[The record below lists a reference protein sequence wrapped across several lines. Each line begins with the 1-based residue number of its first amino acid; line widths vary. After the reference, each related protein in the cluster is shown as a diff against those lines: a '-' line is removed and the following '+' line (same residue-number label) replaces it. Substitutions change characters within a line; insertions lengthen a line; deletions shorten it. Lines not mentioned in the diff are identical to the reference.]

1 MKFGSRLSV
10 WALLAFLALFAP
22 AFAQEPLTEE
32 QLIARANA
40 GDGNAAYVLGE
51 VYNEGKLRPYDPA
64 KALAFYQR
72 ALTLG
77 VIRAAYKVA
86 LIEADT
92 DPQAA
97 YDLLKQSRPAFEVAT
112 QGDGVAMGNYLM
124 LYARAARGVEKYR
137 EALALDQESLD
148 HADQYFDPRSATV
161 AFVKSNMAITLMRL
175 DRADEAARQ
184 LLDALAI
191 FKRVHGGNDPRVLN
205 IYNNLGMAY
214 EEMSRFGDAADAY
227 RKALALARRS
237 HRDSETEVALQKANL
252 ASVLDRAGHSDEA
265 EKLYREAVAAIGA
278 SEGTGSEL
286 YAHNLGDM
294 GTVLV
299 STGKYAEALAAERTA
314 LAILEKQKTPN
325 GSYIAGA
332 HYAIGN
338 ILNGLEKSA
347 EAIPEYEQAIA
358 GFSAIYGADSLTVA
372 TVRADMAGAK
382 ALVQGREREA
392 IEDFNAALPVMEQ
405 GLGQNSD
412 RVAILLNN
420 LAFAYGILKD
430 YDNALAAQQ
439 KSLKISAAVYGPASI
454 QVASGYVNSASSM
467 VKQGRTDAALVLLAR
482 ALPVYATSGQ
492 GNDDTI
498 RKLYFN
504 MAELLNKTAKPH
516 AAVLFAKLAIN
527 AHEDLRSRNAA
538 LSSDLGKSLAVSLA
552 PAYDLL
558 VDQQI
563 ADGAFSQSQYVGT
576 LIKSSE
582 IAAAAGGSGPAVP
595 LTKIEQKLLSD
606 INTSVQPV
614 RKLAEALR
622 QQFAAVKGEGQ
633 VLPADATAAYDGA
646 AEKLAAT
653 LAQLFT
659 EAEADHGKWQA
670 ELVTQNQQQ
679 AAQMQKQLAVLGPR
693 VALYQ
698 AIATDD
704 TLHLFISAAGRETV
718 HREVKIA
725 RADLARKV
733 FDATNAVEQ
742 RSPDAD
748 QKLTDLYATLIT
760 PVAADLKQATPGVV
774 MLDLSGFLRY
784 VPYAALRHDG
794 RYLIEDYAL
803 ALYTPAAKTRF
814 VNPGSEPPTAAG
826 FGVTEAHG
834 DFPALPGVGHE
845 LSAIFASGGGTLEG
859 TSETDQAFTEQSLR
873 DALKAHPRYVHIA
886 SHFKFV
892 PGREN
897 NSFLLLGNGDGLSMT
912 ALRKDKGLQFR
923 GVDLLTLSAC
933 ETARGGGAEGEE
945 VESFGALAQANGA
958 SAVMATLWQIAD
970 ESTAKLMSDFY
981 EGRVREG
988 LDKATAL
995 QRAQIAMLRGV
1006 PAIQVATARGERGV
1020 TAIDEA
1026 STEPALPQV
1035 TARHPYY
1042 WAAFILMGN
1051 WM

>member
-1 MKFGSRLSV
+1 MKFGSRLRV
-10 WALLAFLALFAP
+10 WALLALLALLSP
-22 AFAQEPLTEE
+22 ALAQENLTEE
-32 QLIARANA
+32 QLIAHANA

-51 VYNEGKLRPYDPA
+51 VYLEGKLRPYDPA
-64 KALAFYQR
+64 KALGFYRQ
-72 ALTLG
+72 ALKAG

-97 YDLLKQSRPAFEVAT
+97 YDLLKQSRPAFEAAT
-112 QGDGVAMGNYLM
+112 QGDGSAMGNYLI
-124 LYARAARGVEKYR
+124 LYASAARGIEKYT

-148 HADQYFDPRSATV
+148 HADQYFDPRSATL
-161 AFVKSNMAITLMRL
+161 AFVKSNMAITLLRL
-175 DRADEAARQ
+175 NRADEAARQ

-191 FKRVHGGNDPRVLN
+191 FKRVHGGNDPRILK
-205 IYNNLGMAY
+205 IYNNLGIAY
-214 EEMSRFGDAADAY
+214 EEMSRFGDAVDAY
-227 RKALALARRS
+227 RKALALARRG
-237 HRDSETEVALQKANL
+237 HKDSETDVALQKANL
-252 ASVLDRAGHSDEA
+252 ASALDRAGHPEEA

-278 SEGTGSEL
+278 AEGTDSPI
-286 YAHNLGDM
+286 YAQNLGDM

-299 STGKYAEALAAERTA
+299 SNGKYAEALEIERTA
-314 LAILEKQKTPN
+314 IAILEKQKAPLI
-325 GSYIAGA
+325 SYLADA

-338 ILNGLEKSA
+338 ILSILERSA
-347 EAIPEYEQAIA
+347 EAIPEYEEAIRQFTA
-358 GFSAIYGADSLTVA
+358 VHGADSLAVA

-382 ALVQGREREA
+382 TLVKGREREA
-392 IEDFNAALPVMEQ
+392 IADFNAALPVMEA
-405 GLGQNSD
+405 GLGPKSD

-430 YDNALAAQQ
+430 YDNALAAQR

-467 VKQGRTDAALVLLAR
+467 IKQGRTDEALALLAR
-482 ALPVYATSGQ
+482 ALPIYATGVQ
-492 GNDDTI
+492 GNEDTA

-504 MAELLNKTAKPH
+504 MAQLLNKTGKPH

-527 AHEDLRSRNAA
+527 AHEDLRSRNAG

-582 IAAAAGGSGPAVP
+582 IAAAGGGSGPAVP
-595 LTKIEQKLLSD
+595 LTKTEQKLLSD
-606 INTSVQPV
+606 INKEALPA

-622 QQFAAVKGEGQ
+622 HEFALVKGDGG
-633 VLPADATAAYDGA
+633 DATTAYDS
-646 AEKLAAT
+646 ETQKLAAA
-653 LAQLFT
+653 LSALFA

-670 ELVTQNQQQ
+670 ELVQQNQVQ
-679 AAQMQKQLAVLGPR
+679 ADQMQKQLGLLGPR

-704 TLHLFISAAGRETV
+704 TLHLFISASGRETV

-733 FDATNAVEQ
+733 FDTTNTVEQ
-742 RSPDAD
+742 RAPDAD
-748 QKLTDLYATLIT
+748 AKLTDLYATLIA
-760 PVAADLKQATPGVV
+760 PVADDLKQAAPGVV

-784 VPYAALRHDG
+784 VPYAALRHDN

-803 ALYTPAAKTRF
+803 ALYTPAAKTKF
-814 VNPGSEPPTAAG
+814 VTPGSAPSTAAG

-845 LSAIFASGGGTLEG
+845 LSAIFASGGGALEG
-859 TSETDQAFTEQSLR
+859 TPETDQAFTEQSLR

-1026 STEPALPQV
+1026 SAEPALTQV
-1035 TARHPYY
+1035 TTAHPYY